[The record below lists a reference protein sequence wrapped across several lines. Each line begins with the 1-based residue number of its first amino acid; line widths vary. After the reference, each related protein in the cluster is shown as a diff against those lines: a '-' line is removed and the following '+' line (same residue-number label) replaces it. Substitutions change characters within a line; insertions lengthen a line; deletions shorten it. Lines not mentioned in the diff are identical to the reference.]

1 MRTGGRRDQV
11 SPDLLLAEELLLL
24 SLDDEKGSDQTWSS
38 IDGGLAGALLLELTE
53 AGALRLED
61 DKLVPGASVPADPLL
76 VEALEVV
83 RSSEKPRDAKHWVT
97 KLPGQLKPL
106 RRRLAERL
114 VERGILAEDSKELLG
129 LTVSRLKWSS
139 ARIVQSKGD
148 PDNGNHEGSFCALG
162 ATRATSTLSRR
173 ARALRFLLVPRVRTG
188 PSYPAPISR
197 RPLAEGRSWL
207 GPLSSVGLG
216 SLATGSGRASTP

>member
-53 AGALRLED
+53 AGALRLDD
-61 DKLVPGASVPADPLL
+61 DKLVPGASVPTDPLL
-76 VEALEVV
+76 AEALEVV

-114 VERGILAEDSKELLG
+114 SSVASWPRTARSCWG
-129 LTVSRLKWSS
+129 SRSRAATPS
-139 ARIVQSKGD
+139 AIPSPSV
-148 PDNGNHEGSFCALG
+148 PCAAG
-162 ATRATSTLSRR
+162 CSRR
-173 ARALRFLLVPRVRTG
+173 
-188 PSYPAPISR
+188 
-197 RPLAEGRSWL
+197 
-207 GPLSSVGLG
+207 
-216 SLATGSGRASTP
+216 